1 MYKEVDR
8 FIDDNI
14 SSSIDALTKLV
25 RIPTVAAKGEGI
37 TETAELVE
45 KMLQDAG
52 LETVV
57 HPTTGAP
64 VVTGWWN
71 TGAKRTLLFYDHYDV
86 QPAEPLELWDSPPFE
101 PEIRDGRIW
110 GRGVADNKGDTTSRI
125 RVIKAFK
132 ETSTELPVNIK
143 FVIEGEEEI
152 GSLHL
157 PEYTEK
163 NEDFITADGGIWE
176 FGGAGVD
183 GIQEAWLGLKGIF
196 FVELEVER
204 LSKNMHSSLAC
215 TLPSAAYRLVW
226 ALSTL
231 RDENSKILI
240 DGFYDNLKP
249 LTKAE
254 LEAIE
259 KIDLHEEELKEV
271 FAIDE
276 YLNGLTGMELKKAY
290 YGAPTCNI
298 CGIASG
304 YQGKGSMTV
313 LPAKAS
319 VKIDFRLIEGMHPDD
334 IHKKLR
340 KHLDIHGFDDVKVT
354 YCEGY
359 PAAKTPIN
367 HPFVKIVETANKKV
381 FGNLLIHPTSPGS
394 GPLYLF
400 NKHVPMVSVGCSD
413 YLGNAHSPN
422 ESISL
427 ENFRKAQHR
436 IVAIMDEMSQW

>member
-52 LETVV
+52 LKTVV

-254 LEAIE
+254 LEAI
-259 KIDLHEEELKEV
+259 
-271 FAIDE
+271 
-276 YLNGLTGMELKKAY
+276 
-290 YGAPTCNI
+290 
-298 CGIASG
+298 
-304 YQGKGSMTV
+304 
-313 LPAKAS
+313 
-319 VKIDFRLIEGMHPDD
+319 
-334 IHKKLR
+334 
-340 KHLDIHGFDDVKVT
+340 
-354 YCEGY
+354 
-359 PAAKTPIN
+359 
-367 HPFVKIVETANKKV
+367 
-381 FGNLLIHPTSPGS
+381 
-394 GPLYLF
+394 
-400 NKHVPMVSVGCSD
+400 
-413 YLGNAHSPN
+413 
-422 ESISL
+422 
-427 ENFRKAQHR
+427 
-436 IVAIMDEMSQW
+436 